1 MKITKGNLLGVI
13 AELVEMLNE
22 YGCNTD
28 TIVETLKQ
36 YGFTKDQIEEWY
48 GLAHSGFETYNE
60 APYGE

>member
-1 MKITKGNLLGVI
+1 MKLTKGNLLGVI

-48 GLAHSGFETYNE
+48 GLEHSGFETYNE